1 MTNSYYNGSATEL
14 KYLEEAIL
22 MEDIQL
28 PELPPFPTHLEVTL
42 ETVYYPR
49 PIELYHDMKGKF
61 KITILNPLDENIDS
75 PVDNIKGS
83 NTVRNIINKDCNIA
97 VSSFEETNYVTLNIP
112 KYILLNFINKVPKG
126 TKFIVGSL
134 GGSTDV
140 EDIRIIGVA

>member
-1 MTNSYYNGSATEL
+1 MSFYSGSSTEL

-22 MEDIQL
+22 MEDIEL

-49 PIELYHDMKGKF
+49 PIELYTDMKGKF
-61 KITILNPLDENIDS
+61 SITILNPLNNSTDS
-75 PVDNIKGS
+75 PVDNTKGS
-83 NTVRNIINKDCNIA
+83 TSVRNIVNKDCNIS
-97 VSSFEETNYVTLNIP
+97 VSSYQESNYVTLNIP
-112 KYILLNFINKVPKG
+112 KYILLNFVGKVPKG
-126 TKFIVGSL
+126 TKFIVGFI